1 MPRNEQLPSPATAD
15 RKTEAHHQPKPNNR
29 LIKGHYRFENLHQTK
44 IGKHMGSTLAY
55 LYPPLPRRPRLDL
68 DRRYIAGSQIGAEGL
83 ARA

>member
-1 MPRNEQLPSPATAD
+1 
-15 RKTEAHHQPKPNNR
+15 
-29 LIKGHYRFENLHQTK
+29 
-44 IGKHMGSTLAY
+44 MGSTLAY